1 VLARVVGALSER
13 ARVNTHTLLGDP
25 AGRLLA
31 RAAAADLLVVG
42 SRGLGAV
49 RRLLL
54 GTVAEKVHQQGRNE
68 EINPSPRAPAC
79 TNTRRIIPTMR
90 GRVLIVDDEPEM
102 VESTARLLTLAGHRC
117 TTTTVAQEALAAL
130 ESQPPDVLLTDL
142 KMPGMEGL
150 ELLRRA
156 HRVDPDLPVIVIT
169 AFASIESAVGAVKE
183 GAFDYLPK
191 PFSAEQLRV
200 AVDRAFRQREL
211 RRENRNLRRQLQQT
225 LGLENIIG
233 RSPAMVRVFEL
244 IKKAAR
250 SEANILVLGE
260 SGTGKELVARA
271 IHANSERA
279 PRPFVPVD
287 CASLPENL
295 LESEL
300 FGHEKGAFTGAVK
313 AKSGLIE
320 MANHGTVFLDE
331 IGELPLALQSKF
343 LRALQERTIRRVGGT
358 DLIELDLRV
367 VSATNRDLRQQ
378 IAQGRFREELFYRIN
393 VIAIE
398 LPALRERAG
407 DVTLLAHAFLD
418 KYGRGGGL
426 TLDEAAL
433 AALEAY
439 AWPGNVREL
448 QNVIERACALA
459 DGPTVRPRDLP
470 DYVLSRSGAR
480 APAGAATDGGTPAM
494 RTDLPLKR
502 AKEQWMESLEGAYLR
517 ELLERHQGNISAA
530 AKVAGIDRKTF
541 HRLINKYRLR

>member
-1 VLARVVGALSER
+1 M
-13 ARVNTHTLLGDP
+13 D
-25 AGRLLA
+25 
-31 RAAAADLLVVG
+31 
-42 SRGLGAV
+42 
-49 RRLLL
+49 
-54 GTVAEKVHQQGRNE
+54 
-68 EINPSPRAPAC
+68 
-79 TNTRRIIPTMR
+79 
-90 GRVLIVDDEPEM
+90 
-102 VESTARLLTLAGHRC
+102 
-117 TTTTVAQEALAAL
+117 
-130 ESQPPDVLLTDL
+130 
-142 KMPGMEGL
+142 GL
-150 ELLRRA
+150 ELMRRA
-156 HRVDPDLPVIVIT
+156 HQIDPDLPVIVIT
-169 AFASIESAVGAVKE
+169 AFASIESAVGAVRE

-200 AVDRAFRQREL
+200 AVDRALRQREL
-211 RRENRNLRRQLQQT
+211 TLENRNLRQQLQQT

-250 SEANILVLGE
+250 SEANILVLGD

-271 IHANSERA
+271 VHANSERA
-279 PRPFVPVD
+279 SRPFVPVD
-287 CASLPENL
+287 CASLPEHL

-313 AKSGLIE
+313 TKAGLIE
-320 MANHGTVFLDE
+320 TANRGTLFLDE

-358 DLIELDLRV
+358 GLIEVDMRV
-367 VSATNRDLRQQ
+367 VSATNRDLREE
-378 IAQGRFREELFYRIN
+378 IAKGRFREELFYRIN

-398 LPALRERAG
+398 LPPLRERAG

-418 KYGRGGGL
+418 KYGRGRGL

-433 AALEAY
+433 AALEAH

-459 DGPTVRPRDLP
+459 EGPTVRPRDLP
-470 DYVLSRSGAR
+470 DSVVSLPPVA
-480 APAGAATDGGTPAM
+480 GTPAGPSADG
-494 RTDLPLKR
+494 RTPATRTGLPLKE
-502 AKEQWMESLEGAYLR
+502 AKERWMESLEGAYLR